1 MKSQSSRN
9 SEIKLTRAVL
19 SFKGNF
25 KNTSNFI
32 ENDSLKGAKMSLLE
46 PSNSLKT
53 SKKKSKI
60 DVSQK
65 VWNKNY
71 RRLFWGQKS

>member
-19 SFKGNF
+19 SFKGNL
-25 KNTSNFI
+25 KRYEKLI

-46 PSNSLKT
+46 PSNSLKS

-60 DVSQK
+60 DI
-65 VWNKNY
+65 
-71 RRLFWGQKS
+71 